1 MKEELQVY
9 GLMAQAEDI
18 QKEAEALLMEAREA
32 QAALRNTPVNVLNAV
47 RGGVKSEV
55 REILKQELKGV
66 SEGLQGLLEGV
77 QNAVGSQV
85 SLAHATERKIRGA
98 RWQHTLFLLLVGGLI
113 AGGLWMFQDFALE
126 QAKKERAALTRE
138 IAILSEQAE
147 KLKAKTWGVELVE
160 WRDGGR
166 GIILPK
172 GMRVKHTGQVEDGRE
187 AIVITQPR

>member
-77 QNAVGSQV
+77 QNAVDSQV

>member
-47 RGGVKSEV
+47 RGGVKGEV

-77 QNAVGSQV
+77 QNAVDRRD
-85 SLAHATERKIRGA
+85 L
-98 RWQHTLFLLLVGGLI
+98 LFV
-113 AGGLWMFQDFALE
+113 
-126 QAKKERAALTRE
+126 
-138 IAILSEQAE
+138 
-147 KLKAKTWGVELVE
+147 
-160 WRDGGR
+160 
-166 GIILPK
+166 
-172 GMRVKHTGQVEDGRE
+172 
-187 AIVITQPR
+187 

>member
-47 RGGVKSEV
+47 RGGVKGEV

-77 QNAVGSQV
+77 QNAVDSQV

-160 WRDGGR
+160 GRDGGR

>member
-1 MKEELQVY
+1 
-9 GLMAQAEDI
+9 
-18 QKEAEALLMEAREA
+18 
-32 QAALRNTPVNVLNAV
+32 
-47 RGGVKSEV
+47 
-55 REILKQELKGV
+55 
-66 SEGLQGLLEGV
+66 
-77 QNAVGSQV
+77 
-85 SLAHATERKIRGA
+85 
-98 RWQHTLFLLLVGGLI
+98 
-113 AGGLWMFQDFALE
+113 MFQDFALE

>member
-47 RGGVKSEV
+47 RGGVKGEV

-77 QNAVGSQV
+77 QNAVDSQV

-98 RWQHTLFLLLVGGLI
+98 RWQHTLFLLLVGGLL

>member
-47 RGGVKSEV
+47 RGGVKGEV

-77 QNAVGSQV
+77 QNAVDSQV

-147 KLKAKTWGVELVE
+147 KLKAKTWGVELVD

>member
-47 RGGVKSEV
+47 RGGVKGEV

-77 QNAVGSQV
+77 QNAVDSQV

>member
-47 RGGVKSEV
+47 RGGVKGEV

-77 QNAVGSQV
+77 QNAVDSQV

-172 GMRVKHTGQVEDGRE
+172 GVRVKHTGQVEDGRE

>member
-47 RGGVKSEV
+47 RGGVKGEV

>member
-47 RGGVKSEV
+47 RGGVNGEV

>member
-47 RGGVKSEV
+47 RGGVKGEV

-77 QNAVGSQV
+77 QNAVDSQV

-138 IAILSEQAE
+138 IAILSV
-147 KLKAKTWGVELVE
+147 KGVFSAV
-160 WRDGGR
+160 
-166 GIILPK
+166 
-172 GMRVKHTGQVEDGRE
+172 
-187 AIVITQPR
+187 